1 MTTSS
6 NTMQEYFDFLVE
18 LRDSGV
24 TNMWGAA
31 PFLHAAFP
39 ELTLKEA
46 RAIHIAWIESF

>member
-1 MTTSS
+1 MTTTS

-24 TNMWGAA
+24 TNMWGAT

-39 ELTLKEA
+39 ELTYKEA
-46 RAIHIAWIESF
+46 KDVLIAWIESF